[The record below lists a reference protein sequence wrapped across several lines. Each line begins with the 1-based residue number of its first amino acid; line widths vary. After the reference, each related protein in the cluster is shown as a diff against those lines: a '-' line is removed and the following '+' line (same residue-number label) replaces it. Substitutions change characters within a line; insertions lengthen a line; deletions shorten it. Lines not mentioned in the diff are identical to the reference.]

1 MVLPPQ
7 KSTFAAAMSPL
18 SIVRM
23 LWKRKITIVLIWS
36 IVSAIAYFVV
46 KRIPAMYKADTL
58 ILVDSQKIPDKYVA
72 STVVTDA
79 QDRLASISQQILSA
93 GRLEKIVEDFDL
105 YREERKT
112 RFKEDIISMMRRD
125 IETTLERNWNGRTA
139 SFRITYQGR
148 DAAVVAQVVNK
159 IANLFVEENLK
170 TRESQ
175 AAGTTEFIESQLKE
189 AKQKLDELEAAVS
202 HYKLSHNGE
211 LPQQETAISGIL
223 NRLGIALEA
232 NRDAINRAQQQKV
245 MLQNSLSVAE
255 DSEARQVSEL
265 RAAAN
270 QAPDSPYSAPASD
283 VTEPKPQKRSEQIEA
298 QLAELRIRYSE
309 SHPDIKRLR
318 LLLEQVRQS
327 EERARGE
334 SAAATS
340 ATIVA
345 KTLPTNRPA
354 PQKPSTNLTSSAL
367 AQTRERIAAFKSQLE
382 MINQEIE
389 TRKREQQRILSDI
402 AVYQARMNGLPIREQ
417 EMAGLTRDYEISK
430 ANYRSLLDK
439 KIAAEMA
446 TDMERREK
454 SERFAIIDPARVPAK
469 SFKPNRKLLFLGGS
483 VFGLLLGL
491 ALAVGA
497 EVNEGTLLGEWELP
511 TGTTV
516 LGRLPYIE
524 IVPHASD
531 ETIPL
536 VGGKGNL
543 S

>member
-1 MVLPPQ
+1 
-7 KSTFAAAMSPL
+7 
-18 SIVRM
+18 
-23 LWKRKITIVLIWS
+23 
-36 IVSAIAYFVV
+36 
-46 KRIPAMYKADTL
+46 
-58 ILVDSQKIPDKYVA
+58 
-72 STVVTDA
+72 
-79 QDRLASISQQILSA
+79 SA

-125 IETTLERNWNGRTA
+125 IETTLERAWNGRTA

-202 HYKLSHNGE
+202 HYKLNHNGE

-270 QAPDSPYSAPASD
+270 QAPDSPYPPPASN

-318 LLLEQVRQS
+318 ILLEQVRQS
-327 EERARGE
+327 EERAHNE
-334 SAAATS
+334 SAAETS
-340 ATIVA
+340 ANIVA
-345 KTLPTNRPA
+345 KTPPGNRPA
-354 PQKPSTNLTSSAL
+354 PQKPSTNLVPPAL
-367 AQTRERIAAFKSQLE
+367 AQTRERIASFKSQLE

-389 TRKREQQRILSDI
+389 TRKREQQ
-402 AVYQARMNGLPIREQ
+402 
-417 EMAGLTRDYEISK
+417 
-430 ANYRSLLDK
+430 
-439 KIAAEMA
+439 
-446 TDMERREK
+446 
-454 SERFAIIDPARVPAK
+454 
-469 SFKPNRKLLFLGGS
+469 
-483 VFGLLLGL
+483 
-491 ALAVGA
+491 
-497 EVNEGTLLGEWELP
+497 
-511 TGTTV
+511 
-516 LGRLPYIE
+516 
-524 IVPHASD
+524 
-531 ETIPL
+531 
-536 VGGKGNL
+536 
-543 S
+543 